1 MRRLD
6 LDRVRPCRSGHREGL
21 GRSTPDSC
29 RASTP
34 SRTHTSRHRTKALR
48 ASLLQ
53 AGNVGW
59 QVAGERREHASA
71 VTDGKCP
78 VLRIKGLATSTSRT
92 RTPPMSQTPAAAQP
106 ISPLRRRMIE
116 DMTVR
121 GFAEKTQSDYIR
133 HVKNFTIFLG
143 RSPDTAEGEDL
154 RTFQLHQ
161 RENRVQPPTMNGAVA
176 ALRFFFTTT
185 CDRPEMARHLRLVR
199 QPQKLPVV
207 LTTDEVL
214 RLLEAAPGP
223 KYKAAL
229 GVAYGA
235 GLRVSEVA
243 NLKVSDIDSERMVLR
258 VEQSLPRRRPGAK
271 ARRTATACCR
281 RGSWSCCGSGGAWAS
296 RRPGCSRGATRCW
309 RSRHAS
315 CIGWFAIRRMRWGS
329 RSVCRRT
336 RSGTRSPRIFWSR
349 VSTFA

>member
-1 MRRLD
+1 M
-6 LDRVRPCRSGHREGL
+6 
-21 GRSTPDSC
+21 ST
-29 RASTP
+29 T
-34 SRTHTSRHRTKALR
+34 T
-48 ASLLQ
+48 
-53 AGNVGW
+53 
-59 QVAGERREHASA
+59 
-71 VTDGKCP
+71 
-78 VLRIKGLATSTSRT
+78 
-92 RTPPMSQTPAAAQP
+92 P

-121 GFAEKTQSDYIR
+121 GFGEKTQSDYIR

-161 RENRVQPPTMNGAVA
+161 RENRVQPPTMNSTVA

-258 VEQSLPRRRPGAK
+258 IEQGKGKKDRNGML
-271 ARRTATACCR
+271 
-281 RGSWSCCGSGGAWAS
+281 
-296 RRPGCSRGATRCW
+296 
-309 RSRHAS
+309 
-315 CIGWFAIRRMRWGS
+315 
-329 RSVCRRT
+329 
-336 RSGTRSPRIFWSR
+336 SPRLLELLREWWLVGQPTPWLFPGRDPLLPITTRQLYRVVRDTAAAVGIEKR
-349 VSTFA
+349 VSPHTLRHSFATHLLEHGVDIRVIQVALGHSKLDTTARYAHVASKVLRDVLSPLDQLTPLTPKKGAPK